1 MACRVVRSWG
11 GSRRD
16 ALQVRVE
23 TVETLFPHFAVLL
36 DPVGRR
42 RKGPRFEPARALLTV
57 AAARDEPRTLEHQAR
72 DIAAVIEELG
82 LTGVHLVGHSLGAA
96 IALTYATEHA
106 HRLRSL
112 TLVSTPSPAGTPTPP
127 QGYQLLAQMRDD
139 HALLTQALASVMP
152 ARAPDALFQR
162 LVDDAAGQAPVAF
175 TATAEALEGWRL
187 AREQRGRLR
196 LPVLLMWGDRDQIV
210 ERKVQNDLLL
220 SLPGANNLEVF
231 QGCGHSPML
240 ERTEGFAAA
249 LLDFISQE
257 FDTYAVVRESA
268 DS

>member
-1 MACRVVRSWG
+1 MYKR
-11 GSRRD
+11 
-16 ALQVRVE
+16 Q
-23 TVETLFPHFAVLL
+23 
-36 DPVGRR
+36 
-42 RKGPRFEPARALLTV
+42 
-57 AAARDEPRTLEHQAR
+57 
-72 DIAAVIEELG
+72 
-82 LTGVHLVGHSLGAA
+82 
-96 IALTYATEHA
+96 
-106 HRLRSL
+106 
-112 TLVSTPSPAGTPTPP
+112 
-127 QGYQLLAQMRDD
+127 
-139 HALLTQALASVMP
+139 
-152 ARAPDALFQR
+152 
-162 LVDDAAGQAPVAF
+162 
-175 TATAEALEGWRL
+175 